1 MKKSLILLAG
11 LAVAPALADEAKLAS
26 THVAYPQDSAEFDGA
41 GAAIVNNQCFA
52 CHSRDMITA
61 QPKLSDKVWTA
72 EVNKMRNVFKAPID
86 EKDIPAIVDFLVKA
100 QAGL

>member
-1 MKKSLILLAG
+1 MKKSLILLAVLTG
-11 LAVAPALADEAKLAS
+11 SVAFADEAKLAS
-26 THVAYPQDSAEFDGA
+26 TRVAYPQDTAEFEGA
-41 GAAIVNNQCFA
+41 GAAIVNNNCLA
-52 CHSRDMITA
+52 CHSRDMISA

-86 EKDIPAIVDFLVKA
+86 EKDAPAIVDFLVKA